1 MDKEKA
7 LSLLSSI
14 KRELELLLSKL
25 EELEEILGSSS
36 MEPPDYLKAKLRVL
50 WKVKQEGG
58 LVDKDELRNYW
69 VSLGRDPR
77 GFGGLFQGYG
87 KLVSIAGNKVAL
99 SPEAEGLIE
108 EYRDWLQQNA

>member
-1 MDKEKA
+1 MDRERV

-14 KRELELLLSKL
+14 KRELEILLSKF

-36 MEPPDYLKAKLRVL
+36 AEPPDYLKAKLKVL
-50 WKVKQEGG
+50 WKVKQKGG
-58 LVDKDELRNYW
+58 IADKDELRNYW

-77 GFGGLFQGYG
+77 GFGGLFQGYA

-99 SPEAEGLIE
+99 SPEAEGLLE
-108 EYRDWLQQNA
+108 EYKDWLQQNV